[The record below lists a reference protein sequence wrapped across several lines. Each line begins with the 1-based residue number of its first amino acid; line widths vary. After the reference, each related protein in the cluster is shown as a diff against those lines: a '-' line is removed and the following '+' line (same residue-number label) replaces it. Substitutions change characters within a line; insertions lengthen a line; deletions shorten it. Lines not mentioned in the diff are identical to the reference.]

1 VSYPMRNPMRS
12 RALGPGP
19 RGLHAPLRVA
29 RMSAASVSYV
39 SDPFALGPTLALTVL
54 LAAQLR
60 ERRPR
65 GWLAPGLLEVRPS
78 LVAGAG
84 RGCFAATAL
93 PSGTVLGAY
102 PGRLRSAAEYATKLR
117 VVGPHVA
124 EYCWRIGDVAALD
137 PTDGEGR
144 LYEAP
149 GVPPIDGMPESL
161 RTGATMWRTGARQPR
176 SPSSTSRAR
185 AGT

>member
-1 VSYPMRNPMRS
+1 M
-12 RALGPGP
+12 
-19 RGLHAPLRVA
+19 
-29 RMSAASVSYV
+29 
-39 SDPFALGPTLALTVL
+39 
-54 LAAQLR
+54 
-60 ERRPR
+60 
-65 GWLAPGLLEVRPS
+65 RPS

-93 PSGTVLGAY
+93 PAGTVLGAY

-144 LYEAP
+144 LYEARGTLTHQGSPLLSAPSAQHSMDALSVRWQAP
-149 GVPPIDGMPESL
+149 GVPLIEGMPESL
-161 RTGATMWRTGARQPR
+161 RTGAMANWCELHNEVRSASPSQAFMLCPGARQPR